1 MIRQQKK
8 MDYLNI
14 LKKSWQITWNN
25 KYLWWFGLF
34 ITIGSGGA
42 NFNFSFNEKN
52 WNNEA
57 KTFQETQ
64 EAFVNFISQYSG
76 WIITGLSLLIVL
88 IIIFIILRIIGRVG
102 IIKSVDNMEKGRE
115 SNFSDGLKEGR
126 KYFWKIFFTGLLIGI
141 FILATIIVLFLPVA
155 FLFYLKS
162 FIIGVITAFLAIIIF
177 IPLLVLASFIKIYSY
192 LYIILGNL
200 SIRSALE
207 NAYKVFRNNLL
218 SSIIMGL
225 IFIPIIISM
234 GIAMVLVIMSLAIIF
249 LVIGLILYLILNKIG
264 IIITAVLG
272 LISLLLIVL
281 LIRSVYETFHQAVW
295 VLFFREIA
303 LAKDKKAGEIEEE
316 IVSKEIP
323 EPEKA

>member
-1 MIRQQKK
+1 

-34 ITIGSGGA
+34 IIIGSGGA

-52 WNNEA
+52 WNNEV

-115 SNFSDGLKEGR
+115 SNFSNGLKEGR

-281 LIRSVYETFHQAVW
+281 LIRSVYETFHQVVW

-303 LAKDKKAGEIEEE
+303 LVKDKKAGEIEEE
-316 IVSKEIP
+316 IVSKKIP